1 MLARGLDGRH
11 VALACDLAV
20 RGALRPGRRGGR
32 RGRLGQRHH
41 QPLHRLARA
50 DQRHRAADVVERHHR
65 VGQHEAHQRQARVVG
80 VGGRQRHRLQLRRP
94 VVAEVADGSAH
105 ERRVAGPGPGAGGGE
120 RHRLLQ
126 RVGGLAAGRQEAVP
140 AHLLAPLDRLQQEGR
155 RAQRLA
161 QQQVGADRRQ
171 QVCGKRSDD
180 AVVCHWGNKKA
191 PRRIRRKACARSGCR
206 GAASGPYLARE
217 STTSCWAWSAW
228 EWKYDRAATAG
239 QPVCAPVLDL

>member
-1 MLARGLDGRH
+1 MLAGGLDGRH

-94 VVAEVADGSAH
+94 VVAEVADRSAH
-105 ERRVAGPGPGAGGGE
+105 ERRVAGAGPGAGGGE

-180 AVVCHWGNKKA
+180 AVVCHWATKKPPA
-191 PRRIRRKACARSGCR
+191 GSGERPVR
-206 GAASGPYLARE
+206 GAGAAAQLAVRTSRGNPPPAVGLGLHGSGSMTGR
-217 STTSCWAWSAW
+217 
-228 EWKYDRAATAG
+228 RR
-239 QPVCAPVLDL
+239 PVNPFAPLC